1 MLKVDDNLRFFFL
14 PTFTDMR
21 CKHDRVIAIIREQLK
36 REPEEGDAYI
46 VMSRDRH
53 TVRVFGFEKTA
64 VSFYEKRFKKGY
76 RFLKIERKGSGT
88 IYRILRGDVL
98 KILGC
103 PAITTLR
110 IN

>member
-21 CKHDRVIAIIREQLK
+21 CKHSRVIAIIREQLM

-46 VMSRDRH
+46 IMSRDRH

-64 VSFYEKRFKKGY
+64 VSLYEKKFKKGY
-76 RFLKIERKGSGT
+76 KFLKVEKKGAET
-88 IYRILRGDVL
+88 LYRIHRENVVR
-98 KILGC
+98 ILEC
-103 PAITTLR
+103 PAINSLK
-110 IN
+110 IK